1 VQCLPTRGCGPLA
14 TAGFAAD
21 RGGNHARSPSGRRH
35 SGGCG
40 RADGETYLPMLPQMM
55 GWK

>member
-1 VQCLPTRGCGPLA
+1 MA
-14 TAGFAAD
+14 TAGVGAD
-21 RGGNHARSPSGRRH
+21 RGGNHVRSPSGRRH

-40 RADGETYLPMLPQMM
+40 RADVETYLPMLPQMM